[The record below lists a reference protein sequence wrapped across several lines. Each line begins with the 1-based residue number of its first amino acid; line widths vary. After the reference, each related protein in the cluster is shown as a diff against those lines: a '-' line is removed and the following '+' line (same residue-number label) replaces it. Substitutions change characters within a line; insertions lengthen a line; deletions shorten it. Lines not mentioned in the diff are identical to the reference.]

1 MRGLFAIAVGASFLA
16 LGACS
21 SSSNDAPQPGAA
33 AACTP
38 NAELLATP
46 RDCRSDDQCACGA
59 HCALGTCTSDCGV
72 GAASKTCSAGARCD
86 SFGRCRAADDTTP
99 IPALTAGTPGGVT
112 LESASVAF
120 PPTGS
125 GIVRFHPAGHDL
137 GPTRIVA
144 SPGFELQCAPNGAW
158 QAECLDP
165 GLKAGTERA
174 VSVRVGANTT
184 AAPNKTPMRKSPLAI
199 GGGAGSGAANP
210 RGAGQVS
217 VFSGG
222 NVDTLTVQ
230 PDGPSATLSLSP
242 GTYKGT
248 ARLLRVSI
256 PNPALPTAPDSTP
269 GVAEPVIDVPIQAQ
283 LFVTGSSGVVSLSDP
298 MHALN
303 ADGKWIGT
311 LAGGA
316 AGTGTIAFGRTLVE
330 SAPLTSKSSAEVLG
344 SVDAKYSATGANLT
358 ITMNVDNSGML
369 GAMRTPRAE
378 WEIALTR
385 DADLPAGA
393 MPPAVPADVQPT
405 LLPDAATSPTDW
417 ASAFA
422 AKFQPLTAGITGPV
436 ADAVLATWQAKVGTP
451 APALRVDACSPGG
464 RLLAAV
470 GSAADEWRS
479 NTVTYATPLAPASI
493 PAADTTTKNILL
505 GRLVSAVSAT
515 YVRTAAVTKV
525 AITAPDG
532 AIPCAVAFDPALL
545 YCSDGT
551 PNTQALQLLAT
562 DRCNEIAAEMKCVV
576 GIGTGTLEL
585 QAQLDTANDL
595 TTVPCV
601 ATPPVQITGTVT
613 KVCTL
618 PSVAWNCGEL
628 VSCAADDGQ
637 TSYSPGPTPLAVG
650 GDLSCG
656 AGGKSLATL
665 ADFNRNQPTNT
676 DSVTTV
682 VGNIVTDFAALAGP
696 AAAPFPAAHG
706 FDAPRQLVALELAT
720 EIDRQR
726 AGDPTI
732 PPSAGAT
739 RYAARLLQQWATS
752 AALIASEAAER
763 ARVPESV
770 QGEVPSPLFP
780 STKDALSKSLDA
792 WAIVLHPRFASAL
805 SAMDGAVLATPDYR
819 ADWIATPAQDRNYTE
834 TDGLPIALFEAL
846 RAELGLVDIALY
858 KASLAGDMTVLP
870 LAGRA
875 VRDAV
880 LVQALARDMYAR
892 IIAATPN
899 PTWNEAY
906 TNADRALAAALKQAI
921 SRATALELGKNP
933 LGIEDSDL
941 PLYFS
946 GSSVDPAGR
955 FSAISDYLLGSGPFA
970 MMAWAP
976 QAVATAQ
983 TAADALATAYK
994 EQTTRQYQAALA
1006 TNDAQTRLD
1015 AIRTQY
1021 GSQIAN
1027 LCGAPPGL
1035 GAIDLLEKWPGT
1047 FNGSNCYFESE
1058 LPQCMVDQKTIDALL
1073 DEPTVFY
1080 NLCVAQ
1086 KLNAAIPSAQYS
1098 APSLNEALLK
1108 IQQAGGYSAC
1118 SVDLCPGEIAKK
1130 CVNCPMVSAEPVTV
1144 ADLASLNLSDVGASQ
1159 LADAQQSCR
1168 AMFPDARQ
1176 TLPGADDDPSSPLAH
1191 PECYRASLGD
1201 LAFTMRSAAKDVEIA
1216 RSQIADHVD
1225 AYNIEVSSCFFKA
1238 AANTELDA
1246 LRSQHND
1253 LMTDL
1258 RSAKSSA
1265 DQSAA
1270 EANGAYNCASA
1281 ITTATG
1287 ASNPFEGVVAVVGAA
1302 AACGAAIAEAAY
1314 QVTSIQNQ
1322 QYMDEAEQQYQA
1334 QVALI
1339 GEQTDLKV
1347 CMNEAHQQLVG
1358 IRTAQQQLDAA
1369 FLDLEHAQS
1378 NLEGGSAA
1386 AQLAYDDGRRALATA
1401 QGRVVHPP
1409 ALDAWV
1415 DARIDTFVA
1424 TFAKARLATYLA
1436 ERAVEYEYQASLA
1449 ARGQILGAETPAQ
1462 LSQILSDL
1470 RNTSGTLSINGH
1482 RPAQLKVVLSLRDH
1496 LLQMWDASHAS
1507 AAEQNLS
1514 ASERFK
1520 LLLRDEQYSLR
1531 TDDGKYAGQRIP
1543 LSIAPL
1549 GALHGDTKGIEIF
1562 STTDCAE
1569 RIWSVNASI
1578 LGAGALVRGSQTTFT
1593 RMDLLKSNT
1602 FFSQACSPAT
1612 DASPF
1617 QVASVRPSRNLFRD
1631 PLFGLS
1637 GPTTNA
1643 TASDPTV
1650 PDEVTLESRAR
1661 IQAYFNVPR
1670 DKFEDDSY
1678 ANGETSELAARG
1690 LYGDYALF
1698 FPAGILSV
1706 AQTDAQGQVTS
1717 YTDGLDLGQVDD
1729 ILLRID
1735 YVSVA
1740 R

>member
-1 MRGLFAIAVGASFLA
+1 MRGLFAIAFGASLLA

-21 SSSNDAPQPGAA
+21 SSSNDAPQGGATV
-33 AACTP
+33 CTP
-38 NAELLATP
+38 NAQILATA

-59 HCALGTCTSDCGV
+59 HCALGLCTSDCGV
-72 GAASKTCSAGARCD
+72 GAPDKTCSAGARCD
-86 SFGRCRAADDTTP
+86 SFGRCRAAGDDTP
-99 IPALTAGTPGGVT
+99 IPALSAGTPGGVA
-112 LESASVAF
+112 LETQDVAF
-120 PPTGS
+120 PTGGT
-125 GIVRFHPAGHDL
+125 GIVRFRPASHEL

-144 SPGFELQCAPNGAW
+144 SPGFELQCAPNGTW
-158 QAECLDP
+158 QTECLDP
-165 GLKAGTERA
+165 ALKVGTERA
-174 VSVRVGANTT
+174 VSVRAGASTP
-184 AAPNKTPMRKSPLAI
+184 AAPGKSAMRKSALAI
-199 GGGAGSGAANP
+199 GGSAGSSPASGL
-210 RGAGQVS
+210 GQVS

-222 NVDTLTVQ
+222 HVDTVSVRPDSPPPPLTL
-230 PDGPSATLSLSP
+230 AP
-242 GTYKGT
+242 GTYSGT
-248 ARLLRVSI
+248 ARLRGIAI
-256 PNPALPTAPDSTP
+256 PSSKLPTAPPSTP
-269 GVAEPVIDVPIQAQ
+269 GVAAPVIDVPIHAQ
-283 LFVTGSSGVVSLSDP
+283 VFVTGGSGVVSLSDA
-298 MHALN
+298 MHVLN
-303 ADGKWIGT
+303 AEGKWIGT
-311 LAGGA
+311 LSGAAGGA
-316 AGTGTIAFGRTLVE
+316 GTIAFARTLVE
-330 SAPLTSKSSAEVLG
+330 SAPLTAKTSAEVLG
-344 SVDAKYSATGANLT
+344 TVEAKYTSTGANLT
-358 ITMNVDNSGML
+358 ITMNVDNFGML
-369 GAMRTPRAE
+369 AAMRPPRAS
-378 WEIALTR
+378 WEITLTR
-385 DADLPAGA
+385 DGDLPAGSMA
-393 MPPAVPADVQPT
+393 PAVPADTIPT
-405 LLPDAATSPTDW
+405 LGPDAATSPTDW
-417 ASAFA
+417 ASAFM

-436 ADAVLATWQAKVGTP
+436 ADAVLTTWQAKSGTP
-451 APALRVDACSPGG
+451 GTARRVDACSSGG
-464 RLLAAV
+464 RLLAA
-470 GSAADEWRS
+470 AASTVDEWRS
-479 NTVTYATPLAPASI
+479 NTVTYSTPLAPTSI
-493 PAADTTTKNILL
+493 PAADTAKKNALL
-505 GRLVSAVSAT
+505 GTLVSAISAT

-525 AITAPDG
+525 AISSSDG
-532 AIPCAVAFDPALL
+532 SIPCAVAFDPALL

-551 PNTQALQLLAT
+551 PNTQALQLLAL
-562 DRCNEIAAEMKCVV
+562 DRCNEIADEMKCIV
-576 GIGTGTLEL
+576 GTGTGTLEL
-585 QAQLDTANDL
+585 EAQLDTANNL
-595 TTVPCV
+595 TTAPC
-601 ATPPVQITGTVT
+601 TSNPPAKITGTVT

-618 PSVAWNCGEL
+618 PSLPWNCGEL

-637 TSYSPGPTPLAVG
+637 TSYSPGPTVLAVG

-656 AGGKSLATL
+656 AGGKSLATV
-665 ADFNRNQPTNT
+665 ADFNRNLPTNT

-682 VGNIVTDFAALAGP
+682 AENIVTDFAQLAGP
-696 AAAPFPAAHG
+696 ATAPFPAAHG

-726 AGDPTI
+726 AGDSTI

-739 RYAARLLQQWATS
+739 RYAARLVQQWVTS

-770 QGEVPSPLFP
+770 KGALPDPLFP
-780 STKDALSKSLDA
+780 NTKDALSKSLDA
-792 WAIVLHPRFASAL
+792 WALVLHPRFATAL

-819 ADWIATPAQDRNYTE
+819 ADWIATPAQDRNYTQ

-846 RAELGLVDIALY
+846 RAQLGLLDIALY
-858 KASLAGDMTVLP
+858 KASLAGDMSILP
-870 LAGRA
+870 LAGRT

-899 PTWNEAY
+899 PSWNLAY
-906 TNADRALAAALKQAI
+906 VNADHALASALRQAI
-921 SRATALELGKNP
+921 SRAAAVQLGKNP

-946 GSSVDPAGR
+946 GAAVDPAGR
-955 FSAISDYLLGSGPFA
+955 FSAISDYLLGSGPLA

-976 QAVATAQ
+976 QAVTTAQ

-994 EQTTRQYQAALA
+994 EQVNRQYQAALA

-1021 GSQIAN
+1021 GQQIAN
-1027 LCGAPPGL
+1027 LCGTPPGL
-1035 GAIDLLEKWPGT
+1035 GSIDLLEKWPGT

-1058 LPQCMVDQKTIDALL
+1058 LPQCMVDQKTIDAEL

-1086 KLNAAIPSAQYS
+1086 KLNAAIPSAQYTS
-1098 APSLNEALLK
+1098 PSVNQALAD
-1108 IQQAGGYSAC
+1108 IQAAGGFSDC
-1118 SVDLCPGEIAKK
+1118 TVDVCPDDQIHK
-1130 CVNCPMVSAEPVTV
+1130 CVQCPMVKTEPVTV
-1144 ADLASLNLSDVGASQ
+1144 ADLASLNLSDVGADQ
-1159 LADAQQSCR
+1159 LTAAQEACR
-1168 AMFPDARQ
+1168 MMFPDARQ
-1176 TLPGADDDPSSPLAH
+1176 TLPGSDDDPASPLAH

-1201 LAFTMRSAAKDVEIA
+1201 LAFTMRSATKDVEIA

-1253 LMTDL
+1253 LMTNL
-1258 RSAKSSA
+1258 RSAKASA

-1287 ASNPFEGVVAVVGAA
+1287 ASNPFEGAVAVIGAA
-1302 AACGAAIAEAAY
+1302 AACGAAIAEAVY
-1314 QVTSIQNQ
+1314 QTKSIQNQ
-1322 QYMDEAEQQYQA
+1322 QWMDEAEQQYQA

-1358 IRTAQQQLDAA
+1358 IRTAQQQLDRA

-1401 QGRVVHPP
+1401 QGRLVHPP

-1415 DARIDTFVA
+1415 DARIDTFIA
-1424 TFAKARLATYLA
+1424 SYAKARLATYLA

-1449 ARGQILGAETPAQ
+1449 ARGQILAAETPAQ

-1507 AAEQNLS
+1507 AQEQNLS
-1514 ASERFK
+1514 VGDRFK
-1520 LLLRDEQYSLR
+1520 LLLQDDQYKLY
-1531 TDDGKYAGQRIP
+1531 TDGKYAGQRIP

-1578 LGAGALVRGSQTTFT
+1578 LGSGTLVRGSQTTFA

-1602 FFSQACSPAT
+1602 FFSQACGAT
-1612 DASPF
+1612 PETTPF
-1617 QVASVRPSRNLFRD
+1617 QIASVRPSRNLFRD
-1631 PLFGLS
+1631 PMFGLS

-1643 TASDPTV
+1643 TASDSTV
-1650 PDEVTLESRAR
+1650 PDEVTLDSRAR
-1661 IQAYFNVPR
+1661 IQAYFNVSR

-1706 AQTDAQGQVTS
+1706 AQTDAQGQVTGHS
-1717 YTDGLDLGQVDD
+1717 DGLDLGQVDD